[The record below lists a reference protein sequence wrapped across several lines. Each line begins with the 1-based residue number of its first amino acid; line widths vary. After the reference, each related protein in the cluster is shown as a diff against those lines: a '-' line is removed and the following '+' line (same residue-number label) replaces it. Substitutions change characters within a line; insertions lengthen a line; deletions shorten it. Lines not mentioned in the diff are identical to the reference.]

1 MATEMQPLIDKRQ
14 ARLAFSRAAEHY
26 DEVAALQREIA
37 GRMLER
43 LDYIR
48 HQPAVVLDV
57 GAGTGEATRGLAQRY
72 PAAQVIALDFAL
84 PMLQQARRRT
94 SPGGVPHCLCGDAER
109 LPLADASVDMIFS
122 SATLQWCNDL
132 PGTFREFLRVLRPNG
147 MLLFS
152 TFGPDTLMELRASW
166 AAVDGSS
173 HVSPFWD
180 MHNIGDAMLEAGM
193 AEPVVDVDRL
203 QLTYADVASLMRDLK
218 ALGAHNVTRDRQR
231 GLTGKRRLRAMIEAY
246 EGFRR
251 DGRLPASYEV
261 VYGHAWAPMQRR
273 VDGATVVPLDAMR
286 RQILHRE

>member
-1 MATEMQPLIDKRQ
+1 MPFDSQPFIDKRQ

-48 HQPAVVLDV
+48 HQPAVVVDI
-57 GAGTGEATRGLAQRY
+57 GAGTGEATTALMRRY
-72 PAAQVIALDFAL
+72 PEAQVIALDFAL
-84 PMLQQARRRT
+84 PMLQRARKR
-94 SPGGVPHCLCGDAER
+94 SDAAAHCLCGDAER

-147 MLLFS
+147 MLMFS

-166 AAVDGSS
+166 AAVDGGS

-180 MHNIGDAMLEAGM
+180 MHNIGDAMLEAGL

-203 QLTYADVASLMRDLK
+203 QLNYADVSSLMRDLK
-218 ALGAHNVTRDRQR
+218 TLGAHNVTRNRQR
-231 GLTGKRRLRAMIEAY
+231 GLTGKARLRAMVQAY
-246 EGFRR
+246 ENFRR

-273 VDGATVVPLDAMR
+273 VDGATVVPLDALR

>member
-1 MATEMQPLIDKRQ
+1 MSPDQIPEIDKQQ
-14 ARLAFSRAAEHY
+14 ARRAFSRAAPHY

-37 GRMLER
+37 GRMLDR
-43 LDYIR
+43 LTYIR

-57 GAGTGEATRGLAQRY
+57 GAGTGDATQALARQYPEAQIL
-72 PAAQVIALDFAL
+72 ALDFAL
-84 PMLQQARRRT
+84 PMLYQARQRE
-94 SPGGVPHCLCGDAER
+94 SGVAPGCLCADAER

-122 SATLQWCNDL
+122 NATLQWCNDL
-132 PGTFREFLRVLRPNG
+132 LGTFREFLRVLRPNG

-166 AAVDGSS
+166 AAVDGGT
-173 HVSPFWD
+173 HVSPFVD

-203 QLTYADVASLMRDLK
+203 QVTYADVPSLMRDLK
-218 ALGAHNVTRDRQR
+218 TLGAHNVTRDRQR
-231 GLTGKRRLRAMIEAY
+231 GLTGKGRLRAMYQAY

-261 VYGHAWAPMQRR
+261 VYGHAWAPSQRQR
-273 VDGATVVPLDAMR
+273 EGQTEIPLEVVRGQLPG
-286 RQILHRE
+286 

>member
-1 MATEMQPLIDKRQ
+1 MQPESQPLIDKRQ
-14 ARLAFSRAAEHY
+14 ARRAFSRAAEHY

-37 GRMLER
+37 GRMLDR

-48 HQPAVVLDV
+48 HQPAVVVDI
-57 GAGTGEATRGLAQRY
+57 GAGTGEATAALMRRY
-72 PAAQVIALDFAL
+72 PEAQVIALDFAL
-84 PMLQQARRRT
+84 PMLQQARRREN
-94 SPGGVPHCLCGDAER
+94 SNAAPHCLCGDAER

-147 MLLFS
+147 MLMFS

-166 AAVDGSS
+166 AAVDGGS

-180 MHNIGDAMLEAGM
+180 MHNIGDAMLEAGL

-203 QLTYADVASLMRDLK
+203 QLTYADVPSLMRDLK
-218 ALGAHNVTRDRQR
+218 TLGAHNVTRDRRR
-231 GLTGKRRLRAMIEAY
+231 GLTGKARLRAMVQAY

-251 DGRLPASYEV
+251 NGRLPASYEV
-261 VYGHAWAPMQRR
+261 VYGHAWAPLQRQ
-273 VDGATVVPLDAMR
+273 VDGLTVVSLDAVR
-286 RQILHRE
+286 RQILQRE